1 MIKLRNN
8 KKTLDMYGDSVL
20 RWKHEGRLYCLQVE
34 RDDFPDDP
42 RSDCDNI
49 TTMACFYPR
58 HSLGDE
64 VKEKDPEGFWRQLVR
79 DHVSDS
85 EILAAV
91 EAGKLNGIRIAPN
104 SETPDLVDVYE
115 IYAIWT
121 PVGKSEPK
129 EYLEYEGIPKDA
141 LTEYL
146 VDDMT
151 IRHCMTLM
159 EPYAE
164 WLPLYVYEHS
174 GLSMSCGARTYP
186 YNDPWDSSAVGW
198 IIAMKDTIMK
208 EVGCEY
214 VLDENGNRIKEIHT
228 HNDGKPATWSYK
240 TRPLTEESWRKRAR
254 EIMEG
259 NVETYD
265 QYLTG
270 DVYGFRI
277 YDITGTNDD
286 VIDEDEIV
294 EEDSCWGFY
303 GSDVMENGI
312 ADNIG
317 CGLAEAILAGTV
329 EVGSVKRRTHTVTET
344 TFEF

>member
-8 KKTLDMYGDSVL
+8 KKTLDVYGESVL
-20 RWKHEGRLYCLQVE
+20 RWAHEGRVYCLYVE
-34 RDDFPDDP
+34 CDDFPDDP
-42 RSDCDNI
+42 RNDCDNI

-64 VKEKDPEGFWRQLVR
+64 VDEKDPEGFWRQLVR
-79 DHVSDS
+79 NHVSDG
-85 EILAAV
+85 EILAAI
-91 EAGKLNGIRIAPN
+91 ESGKLNGIRIAPN

-129 EYLEYEGIPKDA
+129 EHLEYEGIPKDS

-146 VDDMT
+146 VDDLT

-159 EPYAE
+159 KPYAE

-174 GLSMSCGARTYP
+174 GISMSCGARTYP

-198 IIAMKDTIMK
+198 IIALKETILK
-208 EVGCEY
+208 EAGCEY
-214 VLDENGNRIKEIHT
+214 VLDENGNRIKEVHS
-228 HNDGKPATWSYK
+228 HGDSRSTWSYK
-240 TRPLTEESWRKRAR
+240 VRPLTEETWRRRAV
-254 EIMEG
+254 EIMESS
-259 NVETYD
+259 VETYD

-270 DVYGFRI
+270 DVYGFRFFEL
-277 YDITGTNDD
+277 TGKDGD
-286 VIDEDEIV
+286 VIDESDIV
-294 EEDSCWGFY
+294 EKDSCWGFY

-312 ADNIG
+312 SDHVG

-329 EVGSVKRRTHTVTET
+329 EVGSVKKRTYTINET
-344 TFEF
+344 KFVF